1 MAALACTWKVVGVLS
16 SRRLRVRR
24 ARSTSARR
32 ACLLW
37 RGPAR
42 AVTAAFS
49 CEWGD
54 LKYFL
59 VGVTVTLYLW
69 LKQGDIECVFLQHS
83 LEVFV
88 GVGARLVHDSLRRPS
103 LAERRS
109 SAKLFILRYFELHG
123 QLQFKLEVYLDG
135 RGYCTTDGLL

>member
-1 MAALACTWKVVGVLS
+1 MCTWKVVGVLS

-49 CEWGD
+49 CECGN

-59 VGVTVTLYLW
+59 VGVTVTLYFW
-69 LKQGDIECVFLQHS
+69 LKQGDIEFVFLQHS

-103 LAERRS
+103 LAERNS
-109 SAKLFILRYFELHG
+109 LAPLVLLRLLGLHK
-123 QLQFKLEVYLDG
+123 QL
-135 RGYCTTDGLL
+135 

>member
-1 MAALACTWKVVGVLS
+1 M
-16 SRRLRVRR
+16 
-24 ARSTSARR
+24 
-32 ACLLW
+32 
-37 RGPAR
+37 
-42 AVTAAFS
+42 
-49 CEWGD
+49 GD

-59 VGVTVTLYLW
+59 VGVTVTLYFW
-69 LKQGDIECVFLQHS
+69 LKQGDIEFVFLQHS

-109 SAKLFILRYFELHG
+109 GAKLFILRYFELHG

-135 RGYCTTDGLL
+135 RRYCATDGLL